1 MEEVETPKVKV
12 GDELAFSW
20 YRHGYVIYKVASIS
34 RSGRISMDTG
44 SRVELVL
51 DPDLKVRGAHQR
63 RIYGYRAEHV
73 TPDIREWIEAEE
85 ARSFLVYKFENWL
98 RSNGNK
104 NPKVLIKMKTV
115 IKELMD
121 SVTKDKPNE

>member
-20 YRHGYVIYKVASIS
+20 HRREYVIYKVASIS
-34 RSGRISMDTG
+34 RTGRISMDTQ
-44 SRVELVL
+44 SSVELVL
-51 DPDLKVRGAHQR
+51 DPDLKVRGTHQR
-63 RIYGYRAEHV
+63 RVYGSRAEHV
-73 TPDIREWIEAEE
+73 TPEIRESIEAEK
-85 ARSFLVYKFENWL
+85 ARSFLSYKFENWL

-115 IKELMD
+115 IEELMD